1 MTISSIKMSQ
11 DTDRVITNSDD
22 DSGSSG
28 GSGYVSDDDEPSFQK
43 TYAQWTIQEKEWLW
57 EKHSRGT
64 PIHVICKELNRYP
77 DDVIVYMC
85 THSHL
90 RPDDIP
96 GFGSPCHLA
105 LWREQ
110 QEAFQTNPLFE
121 LRKEIQRQETNER
134 ICDMLRLLLNRK

>member
-1 MTISSIKMSQ
+1 MILDQESFC
-11 DTDRVITNSDD
+11 VITNSDD
-22 DSGSSG
+22 DSGGISS
-28 GSGYVSDDDEPSFQK
+28 DDEPSFQN
-43 TYAQWTIQEKEWLW
+43 TYAQWTRQEDEWLW
-57 EKHSRGT
+57 EQHSKGM
-64 PIHVICKELNRYP
+64 PIHQICKELDRYP

-96 GFGSPCHLA
+96 GFGGPCHLA
-105 LWREQ
+105 LWKEQ

-121 LRKEIQRQETNER
+121 LRKEIRRQETDEK